1 MELFKRLFIFLGMF
15 LGMLFGLLLGAG
27 FGLILTRINNWINP
41 RSSSTIMM
49 VCLPI
54 GLIFGA
60 VIFGPLLSRLFSW
73 LVNR

>member
-1 MELFKRLFIFLGMF
+1 MELFKRLFTFLGMF

-27 FGLILTRINNWINP
+27 FGLILAPVTNWINP
-41 RSSSTIMM
+41 RASSTVMM

-60 VIFGPLLSRLFSW
+60 VIFGPWLSRLFSR
-73 LVNR
+73 LDIR